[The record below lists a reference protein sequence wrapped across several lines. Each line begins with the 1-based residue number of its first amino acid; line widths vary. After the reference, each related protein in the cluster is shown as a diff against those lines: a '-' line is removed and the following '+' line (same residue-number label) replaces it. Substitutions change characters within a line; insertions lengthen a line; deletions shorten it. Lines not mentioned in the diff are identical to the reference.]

1 MSTHDTQMI
10 DRFINAIHKEENLD
24 KYLLAL
30 QVIKEG
36 IVYDKTQMLLF
47 DSIDFDKIIEKM
59 LSYPKILI
67 MTLYHKDTF
76 EFLLDHWT
84 FDGTEA
90 IEIISAKGKR
100 VGFINEDEVF
110 GELSILLNTKRTVT
124 AIALKQSNALVIPKK
139 SLRDD
144 YKKTSFF
151 IKAILRSTYL
161 RLTNLNSTIKTDL
174 KSLNK

>member
-1 MSTHDTQMI
+1 MGD
-10 DRFINAIHKEENLD
+10 ENISWEAGQIIYKAGD
-24 KYLLAL
+24 ESDFAYLL
-30 QVIKEG
+30 VKGE
-36 IVYDKTQMLLF
+36 V
-47 DSIDFDKIIEKM
+47 
-59 LSYPKILI
+59 
-67 MTLYHKDTF
+67 
-76 EFLLDHWT
+76 
-84 FDGTEA
+84 
-90 IEIISAKGKR
+90 EIISAKGKR

-139 SLRDD
+139 NLRDD

-174 KSLNK
+174 KSLNE